1 MVAHKEKKT
10 AGKEMTFISIDF
22 LFFSSMKSNRV
33 YRLIMLYVHPNSI
46 YNVQV
51 MLTKSKDELLNE
63 IFKRRTNFMAAY
75 VPLTSSFFSSPFVFL
90 TAGLAEW
97 GLKGVLTPNDL
108 IESIDRK
115 SEICEA
121 EGYKEYKE
129 ELRHQILQMS
139 ESSYGHNV
147 VLLPLKI
154 REERHVFALS
164 VFQLAD
170 EGIIAFIFEEFDS
183 SVINFEKLFFF
194 SSKDDLTGLFNL
206 HTFYDH
212 MKKNDR
218 PLYAGL
224 FDINHFK
231 NVNDAYGHAKGDEVL
246 AEIGRRMIG
255 LACPEE
261 IYYHRSGDEFI
272 FVSFVMEHDYQLH
285 LIERIERRL
294 EEIKLGTDTI
304 EASFGLVKVD
314 HHGMTPIA
322 GAYDDRDSLLF
333 ADVAM
338 YKAKIA
344 GKRSVILEKDEE
356 IDSLLSEGPL
366 EATISRL
373 ARTLKR

>member
-1 MVAHKEKKT
+1 
-10 AGKEMTFISIDF
+10 
-22 LFFSSMKSNRV
+22 MK
-33 YRLIMLYVHPNSI
+33 
-46 YNVQV
+46 
-51 MLTKSKDELLNE
+51 LTKSKDELITE
-63 IFKRRTNFMAAY
+63 ISQRRTNFMAAY
-75 VPLTSSFFSSPFVFL
+75 VPLTPSFFSSPFIFL
-90 TAGLAEW
+90 TSGLAEW

-129 ELRHQILQMS
+129 EVRHEILQMS
-139 ESSYGHNV
+139 ESSYGHDV
-147 VLLPLKI
+147 VLLPIKI
-154 REERHVFALS
+154 REERHAFALS

-170 EGIIAFIFEEFDS
+170 EGIIAFVFEEFDS
-183 SVINFEKLFFF
+183 SVINFEKLFFS

-212 MKKNDR
+212 TKANDR
-218 PLYAGL
+218 PFYAGL

-231 NVNDAYGHAKGDEVL
+231 NVNDTYGHAKGDEVL
-246 AEIGRRMIG
+246 AEIGRRMIS
-255 LACPEE
+255 LARPEE

-272 FVSFVMEHDYQLH
+272 FISFVMDHAYQLQ
-285 LIERIERRL
+285 LIERIENQL

-304 EASFGLVKVD
+304 EAAFGLVKVD
-314 HHGMTPIA
+314 HHGRTPIA
-322 GAYDDRDSLLF
+322 GEYDDRDSLLF

-338 YKAKIA
+338 YEAKIA
-344 GKRSVILEKDEE
+344 AQRSVILEKDEE
-356 IDSLLSEGPL
+356 IDSILSEGPL